1 MSRCSCRAHGA
12 NTKLYNVKNEIFN
25 LSLKMFICFSVLY
38 ISSFSFAIAYFSN
51 TGLIDI
57 PSAYVMKNG
66 IFSVGVFSAIYDQK
80 REEIGIKADFGMFNF
95 IESGIFILKKDDKD
109 YLMGNFKLILSR
121 ESGSIP
127 ALSIGF
133 DNFGEKV
140 GNNSLS
146 YKSSFYGVMS
156 KQFNLPFVHIID
168 GHLGLGNKRYFVD
181 ESFGTYL
188 HGLFFGLR
196 KDFILL
202 SQNSKL
208 RLIGE
213 LIGKDI
219 NAGIRYAMDT
229 GVSINLSI
237 NQLNSDIKYY
247 LGISFTNEPII
258 KQISQVSELAKN
270 AVRIANEKILNES
283 QKK

>member
-1 MSRCSCRAHGA
+1 MNKCFCHVHGA
-12 NTKLYNVKNEIFN
+12 NNILYNMKNKIFHR
-25 LSLKMFICFSVLY
+25 SLKIFVCFSILY
-38 ISSFSFAIAYFSN
+38 SSCFPVAIAYFSD
-51 TGLIDI
+51 TGLINI

-66 IFSVGVFSAIYDQK
+66 IFSVGVYSAIYDQK
-80 REEIGIKADFGMFNF
+80 HEEIGIRADFGMFDF
-95 IESGIFILKKDDKD
+95 IESGIFILKNDNKD

-140 GNNSLS
+140 DNNSLS
-146 YKSSFYGVMS
+146 YKSSFYGVIS

-168 GHLGLGNKRYFVD
+168 GHIGLGNKRYFVD

-196 KDFILL
+196 KDFILS

-208 RLIGE
+208 RLMGE
-213 LIGKDI
+213 LIGKDV
-219 NAGIRYAMDT
+219 NAGIRYVIDT
-229 GVSINLSI
+229 GISVNLSVS
-237 NQLNSDIKYY
+237 QLNSDIKYY
-247 LGISFTNEPII
+247 VGIGFTNEPIL

-270 AVRIANEKILNES
+270 AVRIANEKNIE
-283 QKK
+283 